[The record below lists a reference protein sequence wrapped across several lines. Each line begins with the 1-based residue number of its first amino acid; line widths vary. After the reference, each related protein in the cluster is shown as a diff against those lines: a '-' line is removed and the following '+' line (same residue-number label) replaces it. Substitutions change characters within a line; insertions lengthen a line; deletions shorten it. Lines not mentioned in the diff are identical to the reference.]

1 MAAGER
7 PVEGEEFLGPKA
19 LATEA
24 VMLGLRTTAG
34 IDLDAF
40 TARHGFDLLAAN
52 DALVARLVAE
62 GHLVVQR
69 RPGGGRR
76 LVTTCPGWPWQT
88 AWPPRSTSRS
98 RATRPKDNT
107 GRCADANRPS
117 WPGRV
122 TVRVTSRVASM
133 T

>member
-34 IDLDAF
+34 IDLDGF
-40 TARHGFDLLAAN
+40 TARHGLDLLAAN

-62 GHLVVQR
+62 GHLVVHAG
-69 RPGGGRR
+69 PDGGRW
-76 LVTTCPGWPWQT
+76 LVTT
-88 AWPPRSTSRS
+88 TSGLAVADGMAAAFDIPLPS
-98 RATRPKDNT
+98 RRE
-107 GRCADANRPS
+107 R
-117 WPGRV
+117 
-122 TVRVTSRVASM
+122 
-133 T
+133 